1 MHIDTDEHV
10 AERVE
15 IHFLAALVDELMKT
29 LHAHHILSREQLQEI
44 EDAVSDRLGT
54 APRAW

>member
-1 MHIDTDEHV
+1 
-10 AERVE
+10 
-15 IHFLAALVDELMKT
+15 MKT

-44 EDAVSDRLGT
+44 EDAVSERLGT

>member
-1 MHIDTDEHV
+1 MNVETEEHLS
-10 AERVE
+10 ERVE
-15 IHFLAALVDELMKT
+15 LHFLAAMVDELMKA
-29 LHAHHILSREQLQEI
+29 LHAHRVMSREQLQDI

>member
-1 MHIDTDEHV
+1 MEVDIEEHLS
-10 AERVE
+10 ERVE
-15 IHFLAALVDELMKT
+15 LHFLAALVDELMKT
-29 LHAHHILSREQLQEI
+29 LHAHRIMSREQLQEI

>member
-1 MHIDTDEHV
+1 MEIDTEEHL

-29 LHAHHILSREQLQEI
+29 LHAHHILSRERLQEI
-44 EDAVSDRLGT
+44 EDAVSERLGT

>member
-1 MHIDTDEHV
+1 
-10 AERVE
+10 
-15 IHFLAALVDELMKT
+15 MKT
-29 LHAHHILSREQLQEI
+29 LHAHHILSREQLQGI